1 MKLLAFEIDSS
12 EKVYLQNNLPGDLE
26 QEYYEDILS
35 IEALAN
41 KQDTTHLVVF
51 VYSRVT
57 TEVLDKLPNLKAVF
71 TMSTGYDHID
81 IEACRARGITVHSVP
96 FYGENTVAEHTFAL
110 ILALSRRLLPSIERT
125 KDFDFNP
132 AGLEGF
138 DLRGKTL
145 GIIGMGRIG
154 SFVAKMA
161 KGFDMKILA
170 YDAFVK
176 DELAREIGFKYVSLE
191 ELLSVADIVSLHTAY
206 RPETHHIINQESIK
220 LMKKGSYIINT
231 ARGSLVD
238 TSAIIMALEQ
248 GILAGAGLDVLEEEC
263 FIKEEKEL
271 LSKAFLKTCN
281 LQTVVQDHLLI
292 QDKRVIVTPHN
303 AFNSKEA
310 ILRILETTV
319 DNIQAQIKG
328 EMLNL
333 VK

>member
-1 MKLLAFEIDSS
+1 MKLLAFEIDVS
-12 EKVYLQNNLPGDLE
+12 EKSYLQEYLPKDLA
-26 QEYYEDILS
+26 QEYSEDILS
-35 IEALAN
+35 IEALEDR
-41 KQDTTHLVVF
+41 QDTTHLVVF

-57 TEVLDKLPNLKAVF
+57 TEVLDKLPNLQAVF

-81 IEACRARGITVHSVP
+81 IEACGSRGITVHSVP

-110 ILALSRRLLPSIERT
+110 ILTLSRQLIESVERAKT
-125 KDFDFNP
+125 FDFNP

-154 SFVAKMA
+154 SFVAKIA
-161 KGFDMKILA
+161 RGFDMKILA
-170 YDAFVK
+170 YDAFEK
-176 DELAREIGFKYVSLE
+176 EELAREIGFEYIGLE
-191 ELLSVADIVSLHTAY
+191 DLLSGADIVSLHTAY
-206 RPETHHIINQESIK
+206 RPETHHIINKESIK
-220 LMKKGSYIINT
+220 LMKKGSYLINT
-231 ARGSLVD
+231 ARGSLIE
-238 TSAIIMALEQ
+238 TSALIMALEE

-271 LSKAFLKTCN
+271 LSQNFLKTCD
-281 LQTVVQDHLLI
+281 LQTVVQDHILI

-303 AFNSKEA
+303 AFNSREA

-319 DNIQAQIKG
+319 ENIQAQIKG

-333 VK
+333 VP